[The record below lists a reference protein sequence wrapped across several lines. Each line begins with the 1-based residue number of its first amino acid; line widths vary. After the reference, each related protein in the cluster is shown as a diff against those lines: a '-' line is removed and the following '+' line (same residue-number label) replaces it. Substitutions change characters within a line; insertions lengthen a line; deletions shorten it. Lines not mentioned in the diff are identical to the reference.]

1 MLSWAPTNFLFQM
14 FIALDDSVE
23 LSKEKGQTFLTV
35 VYSNLLARTNYTVTR
50 CDTELQALHD
60 NCHPMLHIF

>member
-50 CDTELQALHD
+50 CDTVLS
-60 NCHPMLHIF
+60 IT

>member
-35 VYSNLLARTNYTVTR
+35 VYSNLQEEQTTL
-50 CDTELQALHD
+50 
-60 NCHPMLHIF
+60 